1 MSRPAPA
8 PQRGST
14 PWSVVVSG
22 VPRSGT
28 SLMMQMLAAGG
39 FPVLADERRP
49 VDPDN
54 PRGYFEF
61 GPAKRLARDASW
73 LSRADG
79 RAFKL
84 VYALL
89 GDLPEDRAYRV
100 ILMRRRLPEVVA
112 SQNAML
118 ARRGDPDVNR
128 PAEFWIELF
137 GRHLREIEA
146 WIETQPHCS
155 LLGVDYN
162 ALVESPRSVAET
174 VRQFVAADLD
184 VEAMV
189 RCVDPALYRRRFPIS

>member
-1 MSRPAPA
+1 
-8 PQRGST
+8 
-14 PWSVVVSG
+14 
-22 VPRSGT
+22 
-28 SLMMQMLAAGG
+28 MMQMLAAGG

-49 VDPDN
+49 ADRDN

-61 GPAKRLARDASW
+61 GPAKRLARDTSW

-118 ARRGDPDVNR
+118 ERRGDPGADL
-128 PAEFWIELF
+128 PAERWIELF
-137 GRHLREIEA
+137 GRQLREIEA
-146 WIETQPHCS
+146 WIESRPHCS
-155 LLGVDYN
+155 LLRVDYN
-162 ALVESPRSVAET
+162 ALVESPRSLAEA
-174 VRQFVAADLD
+174 VRTFVASDLD